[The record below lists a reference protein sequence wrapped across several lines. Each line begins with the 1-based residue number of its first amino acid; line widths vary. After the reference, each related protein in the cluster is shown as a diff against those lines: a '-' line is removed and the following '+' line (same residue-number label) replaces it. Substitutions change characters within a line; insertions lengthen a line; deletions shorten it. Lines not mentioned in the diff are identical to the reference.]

1 MEQGPLQP
9 KKRPKLLPLLY
20 LDRERFNSFEGSFI
34 ISFVR
39 WLMTSHHPLELGRS
53 HYRAALHS
61 WCVQAITA
69 MPTLLDK
76 VCEESRTS
84 IEVVHLLL
92 EMTTFLEEL
101 PSRTT
106 PALVLPTET
115 TMRITCVAA
124 PPMATDPLLLL
135 MGRMVMT
142 LCHHESCSN
151 PTASSCA
158 MPKISSAG
166 LPWLFS
172 WQSFATCV
180 VRKWT
185 WMDLCL
191 LVGSLYR
198 PSWRSKAPA

>member
-1 MEQGPLQP
+1 
-9 KKRPKLLPLLY
+9 
-20 LDRERFNSFEGSFI
+20 
-34 ISFVR
+34 
-39 WLMTSHHPLELGRS
+39 
-53 HYRAALHS
+53 
-61 WCVQAITA
+61 

-76 VCEESRTS
+76 VCEESKTS

-135 MGRMVMT
+135 MGRMIMT

-158 MPKISSAG
+158 MLKISSALIVQLTILCYMCSEEVNLDG
-166 LPWLFS
+166 FMFTRGITIS
-172 WQSFATCV
+172 SFLAI
-180 VRKWT
+180 
-185 WMDLCL
+185 
-191 LVGSLYR
+191 
-198 PSWRSKAPA
+198 